1 MREGDVEE
9 STEMRKIDW
18 DGKYKI
24 KCSREE
30 SCCRN
35 NRKTNSYCLFSNS
48 TGAFVCNGLVLYVKF
63 VGNRPV

>member
-18 DGKYKI
+18 EGKYKI

-30 SCCRN
+30 S
-35 NRKTNSYCLFSNS
+35 
-48 TGAFVCNGLVLYVKF
+48 
-63 VGNRPV
+63 